1 MKVESGATNGKK
13 STHALKWEAV
23 QRMISKKF
31 GTESDVGLEDT
42 LYLIGIQELGKT
54 RQRFKKDDKVNL
66 MHIGVCTLLIP
77 YGYYR
82 FVGKDRDGWPHFELL
97 EKLPELKA
105 GEQQVL
111 IKRAI
116 IQYFDQNQ
124 ILSQEF
130 REIEAEST

>member
-1 MKVESGATNGKK
+1 MKSGATSGKK
-13 STHALKWEAV
+13 NTHALKWKAV

-31 GTESDVGLEDT
+31 GTESDAGLDDT

-124 ILSQEF
+124 ILSREF
-130 REIEAEST
+130 REIEVENT

>member
-1 MKVESGATNGKK
+1 MTKK
-13 STHALKWEAV
+13 SIHALKWEAV
-23 QRMISKKF
+23 QQMISKKF
-31 GTESDVGLEDT
+31 GTESDVGLDDT
-42 LYLIGIQELGKT
+42 LYLIGIQELRKT

-105 GEQQVL
+105 GEQQVF

-124 ILSQEF
+124 TLSQEF
-130 REIEAEST
+130 REIEAENT